1 MEGIDRNRGVTIRT
15 DISTGAQ
22 VYMYKDLPGVFL
34 NAFGTPVSDKIAR
47 SSGFDV
53 KSLTHERDKRA
64 AMRDSMEKIEAEYEQ
79 QNSAGHRKVIEQD
92 HGFKLIQF
100 PFGRHSV
107 EDPEGNILNTK
118 SLTGQEG
125 KAFLRDMVDALAP
138 NAEVVEDEPAKE
150 ADKEPEKTE

>member
-47 SSGFDV
+47 TAGFDV
-53 KSLTHERDKRA
+53 KTLCHERDKRA
-64 AMRDSMEKIEAEYEQ
+64 AMRDSMAKIEAEYEQ
-79 QNSAGHRKVIEQD
+79 QNSAGHRKVVEQD
-92 HGFKLIQF
+92 HGFKLIQM
-100 PFGRHSV
+100 PFGRHAV
-107 EDPEGNILNTK
+107 EDPEGNVLNTK
-118 SLTGQEG
+118 QLTAQEG

-138 NAEVVEDEPAKE
+138 KAEAVEEDTLEDEAPKE
-150 ADKEPEKTE
+150 AE